1 MPSNFSLQKT
11 FQFPSLVH
19 KNNLFSTPQPM
30 DTQDI
35 RTLKLLEEIGKDY
48 TQSQRDL
55 SDKLNIS
62 LGLVNS
68 FVKRLA
74 NKGYFKITT
83 VPKNRVKYIL
93 TPKGAMEKTRL
104 TYQYL
109 QYSFELYRGARKN
122 LKKHFAGLETQGV
135 KRVVFYGVSEI
146 AEIAYISLQETDIK
160 MVAIVDEKR
169 VGKIF
174 LGKVVKDPRVLG
186 SLSFDRILI
195 TSMKKD
201 DSQSKNI
208 LEKGIPRNKIVML
221 V

>member
-1 MPSNFSLQKT
+1 
-11 FQFPSLVH
+11 
-19 KNNLFSTPQPM
+19 M

-35 RTLKLLEEIGKDY
+35 RTLKLLEEIDKDY

-55 SDKLNIS
+55 SNKLNIS

-68 FVKRLA
+68 FVKRLT

-83 VPKNRVKYIL
+83 VPKNRIKYIL

-109 QYSFELYRGARKN
+109 QYSFELYRGARRN
-122 LKKHFAGLETQGV
+122 LKRHFNGLEAQGV
-135 KRVVFYGVSEI
+135 RRVVFYGVSEI
-146 AEIAYISLQETDIK
+146 AEIAYISLQETSIK
-160 MVAIVDEKR
+160 MVAIVDEKS

-174 LGKVVKDPRVLG
+174 LRNEVKDPRILN

-195 TSMKKD
+195 TSIKKD
-201 DSQSKNI
+201 DSQMER
-208 LEKGIPRNKIVML
+208 LLQKGISKSKIVML

>member
-1 MPSNFSLQKT
+1 
-11 FQFPSLVH
+11 
-19 KNNLFSTPQPM
+19 M

-35 RTLKLLEEIGKDY
+35 RTLKLLEEIDKDY

-83 VPKNRVKYIL
+83 VPKNRIKYIL

-109 QYSFELYRGARKN
+109 QYSFELYMGARRN
-122 LKKHFAGLETQGV
+122 LQKHFNGLVAQGV

-146 AEIAYISLQETDIK
+146 AEIAYISLEETAIK
-160 MVAIVDEKR
+160 MVAIVDEER

-174 LGKVVKDPRVLG
+174 LGNVVKDPRVLE
-186 SLSFDRILI
+186 SMSFDRILI

-201 DSQSKNI
+201 DSQ
-208 LEKGIPRNKIVML
+208 LEKILKKGIASSKIVML
-221 V
+221 E

>member
-1 MPSNFSLQKT
+1 
-11 FQFPSLVH
+11 
-19 KNNLFSTPQPM
+19 M

-35 RTLKLLEEIGKDY
+35 RTLKLLEEIDKDY

-74 NKGYFKITT
+74 NKGYFKITM
-83 VPKNRVKYIL
+83 VPKNRIKYIL

-109 QYSFELYRGARKN
+109 QYSFELYMGARRN
-122 LKKHFAGLETQGV
+122 LQKHFNGLVAQGV

-146 AEIAYISLQETDIK
+146 AEIAYISLEETAIK
-160 MVAIVDEKR
+160 MVAIVDEER

-174 LGKVVKDPRVLG
+174 LGNVVKDPRALE
-186 SLSFDRILI
+186 SMSFDRILI

-201 DSQSKNI
+201 DSQ
-208 LEKGIPRNKIVML
+208 LEKILKKGIASSQIVML
-221 V
+221 E

>member
-1 MPSNFSLQKT
+1 
-11 FQFPSLVH
+11 
-19 KNNLFSTPQPM
+19 M

-35 RTLKLLEEIGKDY
+35 RTLKLLEEIDKDY

-55 SDKLNIS
+55 SNKLDIS

-109 QYSFELYRGARKN
+109 QYSFELYRGARRN
-122 LKKHFAGLETQGV
+122 LQKHFDGLVAQGV
-135 KRVVFYGVSEI
+135 KYVVFYGVSEI
-146 AEIAYISLQETDIK
+146 AEIAYICLQETGIK
-160 MVAIVDEKR
+160 MVEIVDEKR
-169 VGKIF
+169 IGKIF
-174 LGKVVKDPRVLG
+174 LGNVVKDPRVLE

-201 DSQSKNI
+201 DSQ
-208 LEKGIPRNKIVML
+208 LEKILKKGIALNKVVML

>member
-1 MPSNFSLQKT
+1 
-11 FQFPSLVH
+11 
-19 KNNLFSTPQPM
+19 M

-35 RTLKLLEEIGKDY
+35 RTLKLLEEIDKDY

-55 SDKLNIS
+55 SNKLDIS

-74 NKGYFKITT
+74 NKGYFKITMI
-83 VPKNRVKYIL
+83 PKNRVKYIL

-109 QYSFELYRGARKN
+109 QYSFELYRGARRN
-122 LKKHFAGLETQGV
+122 LQQHFNELAAQGV

-146 AEIAYISLQETDIK
+146 AEIAYISLQETAIK

-169 VGKIF
+169 VGKMF
-174 LGKVVKDPRVLG
+174 LGNVVKDPNLLG

-201 DSQSKNI
+201 SSQ
-208 LEKGIPRNKIVML
+208 LETIIKKGIARSDIVML

>member
-1 MPSNFSLQKT
+1 ME
-11 FQFPSLVH
+11 
-19 KNNLFSTPQPM
+19 
-30 DTQDI
+30 TQDI
-35 RTLKLLEEIGKDY
+35 RTLKLLEEIDKDY

-74 NKGYFKITT
+74 NKGYFKITMI
-83 VPKNRVKYIL
+83 PKNRVKYIL

-109 QYSFELYRGARKN
+109 QYSFELYRGARRN
-122 LKKHFAGLETQGV
+122 LQKHFNGLVAQGV

-146 AEIAYISLQETDIK
+146 AEIAYISLQETSIK

-174 LGKVVKDPRVLG
+174 LFYFVEDPCLLS

-201 DSQSKNI
+201 DSQ
-208 LEKGIPRNKIVML
+208 LEKILKNGIARSKIVMP

>member
-1 MPSNFSLQKT
+1 
-11 FQFPSLVH
+11 
-19 KNNLFSTPQPM
+19 M

-35 RTLKLLEEIGKDY
+35 RTLKLLEEIDKDY

-55 SDKLNIS
+55 SNKLDIS

-74 NKGYFKITT
+74 NKGYCKITT
-83 VPKNRVKYIL
+83 LPKNRVKYIL

-109 QYSFELYRGARKN
+109 QYSFELYRGARRN
-122 LKKHFAGLETQGV
+122 LQKHFNGLVAQGV
-135 KRVVFYGVSEI
+135 KHVVFYGVSEI
-146 AEIAYISLQETDIK
+146 AEIAYISLQETAIK

-174 LGKVVKDPRVLG
+174 LGNVVKDPLVLG

-201 DSQSKNI
+201 DSQ
-208 LEKGIPRNKIVML
+208 LEKILKKGIASSKIVML

>member
-1 MPSNFSLQKT
+1 
-11 FQFPSLVH
+11 
-19 KNNLFSTPQPM
+19 M

-35 RTLKLLEEIGKDY
+35 RTLKLLEEIDKDY

-55 SDKLNIS
+55 SNKLDIS

-83 VPKNRVKYIL
+83 LPKNRVKYIL
-93 TPKGAMEKTRL
+93 TPKGAIEKTRL

-109 QYSFELYRGARKN
+109 QYSFELYRGARRN
-122 LKKHFAGLETQGV
+122 LQKHFNGLVAQGV

-146 AEIAYISLQETDIK
+146 AEIAYISLQETSIK

-174 LGKVVKDPRVLG
+174 LGNVVKDPHVLG

-195 TSMKKD
+195 TYMKKD
-201 DSQSKNI
+201 DSL
-208 LEKGIPRNKIVML
+208 LEKILKKGIACSNIVML

>member
-1 MPSNFSLQKT
+1 
-11 FQFPSLVH
+11 
-19 KNNLFSTPQPM
+19 M

-35 RTLKLLEEIGKDY
+35 RTLKLLEEIDKDY

-74 NKGYFKITT
+74 NKGYFKITSL
-83 VPKNRVKYIL
+83 PKNRVKYIL
-93 TPKGAMEKTRL
+93 TPKGVMEKSRL

-109 QYSFELYRGARKN
+109 QYSFELYMGARRN
-122 LKKHFAGLETQGV
+122 LQKHFNGLVAQGV

-146 AEIAYISLQETDIK
+146 AEIAYISLEETAIK
-160 MVAIVDEKR
+160 MVAIVDEER

-174 LGKVVKDPRVLG
+174 LGNVVKDPRVLE
-186 SLSFDRILI
+186 SMSFDRILI

-201 DSQSKNI
+201 DSQ
-208 LEKGIPRNKIVML
+208 LEKILKKGIASSKIVML
-221 V
+221 E

>member
-1 MPSNFSLQKT
+1 
-11 FQFPSLVH
+11 
-19 KNNLFSTPQPM
+19 M

-35 RTLKLLEEIGKDY
+35 RTLKLLEEIDKDY

-55 SDKLNIS
+55 SNKLDIS

-74 NKGYFKITT
+74 NKGYFKITMI
-83 VPKNRVKYIL
+83 PKNRVKYIL
-93 TPKGAMEKTRL
+93 TPKGIMEKTRL

-109 QYSFELYRGARKN
+109 QYSFELYRGARRN
-122 LKKHFAGLETQGV
+122 LQKHFNGLVSQGV
-135 KRVVFYGVSEI
+135 KSVVFYGVSEI
-146 AEIAYISLQETDIK
+146 AEIAYISLQETTIK

-174 LGKVVKDPRVLG
+174 LGNVVKDPHVLG
-186 SLSFDRILI
+186 SLSFDKILI

-201 DSQSKNI
+201 DSQ
-208 LEKGIPRNKIVML
+208 LEKLLKKGIAHSKIVLL

>member
-1 MPSNFSLQKT
+1 
-11 FQFPSLVH
+11 
-19 KNNLFSTPQPM
+19 M

-35 RTLKLLEEIGKDY
+35 RTLKLLEEIDKDY

-55 SDKLNIS
+55 SNKLDIS

-83 VPKNRVKYIL
+83 FPKNRVKYIL
-93 TPKGAMEKTRL
+93 TPKGVMEKSRL

-109 QYSFELYRGARKN
+109 QYSFELYRGARRN
-122 LKKHFAGLETQGV
+122 LQKHFNGLVAQGV
-135 KRVVFYGVSEI
+135 KHVVFYGVSEI
-146 AEIAYISLQETDIK
+146 AEIAYISLQETAIK
-160 MVAIVDEKR
+160 MVAIVDEKSA
-169 VGKIF
+169 GKIF
-174 LGKVVKDPRVLG
+174 LGNVIKDPHVLG

-201 DSQSKNI
+201 DSQLEII
-208 LEKGIPRNKIVML
+208 LKKGIARSKIVML
-221 V
+221 I

>member
-1 MPSNFSLQKT
+1 MVIYNSYVTYRAELLCLAKLFFLAKPLSTFPPSSIKKQLALNIF
-11 FQFPSLVH
+11 
-19 KNNLFSTPQPM
+19 QPM

-35 RTLKLLEEIGKDY
+35 RTLKLLEEIDKDY

-55 SDKLNIS
+55 SSKLDIS

-74 NKGYFKITT
+74 NKGYFKITAL
-83 VPKNRVKYIL
+83 PKNRVKYIL

-109 QYSFELYRGARKN
+109 QYSFELYRGARRN
-122 LKKHFAGLETQGV
+122 LQKHFNELVAQGV

-146 AEIAYISLQETDIK
+146 AEIAYISLQETAIK

-174 LGKVVKDPRVLG
+174 LGNVVKDPNLLG

-195 TSMKKD
+195 TW
-201 DSQSKNI
+201 
-208 LEKGIPRNKIVML
+208 
-221 V
+221 

>member
-1 MPSNFSLQKT
+1 
-11 FQFPSLVH
+11 
-19 KNNLFSTPQPM
+19 M

-35 RTLKLLEEIGKDY
+35 RTLKLLEEIDKDY

-55 SDKLNIS
+55 SNKLDIS

-74 NKGYFKITT
+74 NKGYFKITMI
-83 VPKNRVKYIL
+83 PKSRVKYIL

-109 QYSFELYRGARKN
+109 QYSFELYRGARRN
-122 LKKHFAGLETQGV
+122 LQKHFNGLVSQGV

-146 AEIAYISLQETDIK
+146 AEIAYISLQETTIK

-174 LGKVVKDPRVLG
+174 LGNVVKDPRLLG
-186 SLSFDRILI
+186 SLPFDRILI

-201 DSQSKNI
+201 DSQLENI
-208 LEKGIPRNKIVML
+208 LKKGIARSKIVML

>member
-1 MPSNFSLQKT
+1 
-11 FQFPSLVH
+11 
-19 KNNLFSTPQPM
+19 M

-35 RTLKLLEEIGKDY
+35 RTLKLLEEIDKDY

-55 SDKLNIS
+55 SNKLDIS

-74 NKGYFKITT
+74 NKGYFKITML
-83 VPKNRVKYIL
+83 PKNRVKYIL
-93 TPKGAMEKTRL
+93 TPKGVMEKTRL

-109 QYSFELYRGARKN
+109 QYSFELYRGAHRN
-122 LKKHFAGLETQGV
+122 LQKYFNGLETQGV

-146 AEIAYISLQETDIK
+146 AEIAYISLQETAIK

-169 VGKIF
+169 EGKIF
-174 LGKVVKDPRVLG
+174 LGNVVKDPRVLG

-201 DSQSKNI
+201 DSQ
-208 LEKGIPRNKIVML
+208 LEKILKKGIARSKIVML

>member
-1 MPSNFSLQKT
+1 
-11 FQFPSLVH
+11 
-19 KNNLFSTPQPM
+19 M

-35 RTLKLLEEIGKDY
+35 RTLKLLEEIDKDY

-55 SDKLNIS
+55 SNKLDIS

-74 NKGYFKITT
+74 NKGYFKITMI
-83 VPKNRVKYIL
+83 PKNRVKYIL

-109 QYSFELYRGARKN
+109 QYSFELYRGARRN
-122 LKKHFAGLETQGV
+122 LQKHFNELVAQGV
-135 KRVVFYGVSEI
+135 KRVVFYGVNEI
-146 AEIAYISLQETDIK
+146 AEIAYISLQETAIK

-174 LGKVVKDPRVLG
+174 LGNVVKDPNLLG

-201 DSQSKNI
+201 SSQ
-208 LEKGIPRNKIVML
+208 LETIIKKGIARSDIVML

>member
-1 MPSNFSLQKT
+1 
-11 FQFPSLVH
+11 
-19 KNNLFSTPQPM
+19 M

-35 RTLKLLEEIGKDY
+35 RTLKLLEEIDKDY

-74 NKGYFKITT
+74 NKGYFKITMIS
-83 VPKNRVKYIL
+83 KNRVKYIL
-93 TPKGAMEKTRL
+93 TPKGVMEKTRL

-109 QYSFELYRGARKN
+109 QYSFELYRGARRN
-122 LKKHFAGLETQGV
+122 LQKHFNGLVRQGV
-135 KRVVFYGVSEI
+135 RRVVFYGVSEI
-146 AEIAYISLQETDIK
+146 AEIAYISLQETTIK

-174 LGKVVKDPRVLG
+174 LGNVIKDSHVLD
-186 SLSFDRILI
+186 SLSFDKILI

-201 DSQSKNI
+201 DSQ
-208 LEKGIPRNKIVML
+208 LEKILKKGIAHSKIVML

>member
-1 MPSNFSLQKT
+1 
-11 FQFPSLVH
+11 
-19 KNNLFSTPQPM
+19 M

-35 RTLKLLEEIGKDY
+35 RTLKLLEEIDKDY

-55 SDKLNIS
+55 SNKLNIS

-83 VPKNRVKYIL
+83 VPKNRIKYIL
-93 TPKGAMEKTRL
+93 TPKGTMEKTRL

-109 QYSFELYRGARKN
+109 QYSFELYRGARRN
-122 LKKHFAGLETQGV
+122 LKSHFNGLEEQGV

-146 AEIAYISLQETDIK
+146 AEIAYISLQETSIK
-160 MVAIVDEKR
+160 MVAIVDEKS

-174 LGKVVKDPRVLG
+174 LRNEVKDPRILN

-195 TSMKKD
+195 TSIKKD
-201 DSQSKNI
+201 DSQMER
-208 LEKGIPRNKIVML
+208 LLQKGVSSSKIVML

>member
-1 MPSNFSLQKT
+1 
-11 FQFPSLVH
+11 
-19 KNNLFSTPQPM
+19 M
-30 DTQDI
+30 DTHDI
-35 RTLKLLEEIGKDY
+35 RTLKLLEEIDKDF

-55 SDKLNIS
+55 SSKLDIS

-109 QYSFELYRGARKN
+109 QYSFELYRGARRN
-122 LKKHFAGLETQGV
+122 LQKHFNGLVTQGV

-146 AEIAYISLQETDIK
+146 AEIAYISLQETAIK

-169 VGKIF
+169 KGKIF
-174 LGKVVKDPRVLG
+174 LGNVVKDPHVLG

-201 DSQSKNI
+201 DSQ
-208 LEKGIPRNKIVML
+208 LEKILNKGVPRSKIVML
-221 V
+221 L

>member
-1 MPSNFSLQKT
+1 
-11 FQFPSLVH
+11 
-19 KNNLFSTPQPM
+19 M

-35 RTLKLLEEIGKDY
+35 RILKLLEEIDKDY

-55 SDKLNIS
+55 SNKLDIS

-83 VPKNRVKYIL
+83 VPKNRIKYIL

-109 QYSFELYRGARKN
+109 QYSFELYMGARRN
-122 LKKHFAGLETQGV
+122 LQKHFNGLVAQGV

-146 AEIAYISLQETDIK
+146 AEIAYISLEETAIK
-160 MVAIVDEKR
+160 MVAIVDEER

-174 LGKVVKDPRVLG
+174 LGNVVKDPRVLE
-186 SLSFDRILI
+186 SMSFDRILI

-201 DSQSKNI
+201 DSQ
-208 LEKGIPRNKIVML
+208 LEKILKKGIASSKIVML
-221 V
+221 E

>member
-1 MPSNFSLQKT
+1 
-11 FQFPSLVH
+11 
-19 KNNLFSTPQPM
+19 M

-35 RTLKLLEEIGKDY
+35 RTLKLLEEIDKDY

-74 NKGYFKITT
+74 NKGYFKITMIS
-83 VPKNRVKYIL
+83 KNRVKYIL
-93 TPKGAMEKTRL
+93 TPKGVMEKTRL

-109 QYSFELYRGARKN
+109 QYSFELYRGARRN
-122 LKKHFAGLETQGV
+122 LQKHFNGLEAIGV

-146 AEIAYISLQETDIK
+146 AEIAYISLQETAIK

-174 LGKVVKDPRVLG
+174 LGNVVKDPCVLE
-186 SLSFDRILI
+186 SLSFDKILI
-195 TSMKKD
+195 TSLKKD
-201 DSQSKNI
+201 DSQLEKI
-208 LEKGIPRNKIVML
+208 LEKGIASSKVVML
-221 V
+221 E

>member
-1 MPSNFSLQKT
+1 LAEDHERKPLGIYKKQSAFKIQL
-11 FQFPSLVH
+11 
-19 KNNLFSTPQPM
+19 M

-35 RTLKLLEEIGKDY
+35 RTLKLLEEIDKDY

-93 TPKGAMEKTRL
+93 TPKGVMEKTRL

-109 QYSFELYRGARKN
+109 QYSFEFYRGARRN
-122 LKKHFAGLETQGV
+122 LQNHFDGLVTLGV
-135 KRVVFYGVSEI
+135 KSVVFYGVSEI
-146 AEIAYISLQETDIK
+146 AEIAYICLQETGIK
-160 MVAIVDEKR
+160 MVAIVDENR
-169 VGKIF
+169 IGKIF
-174 LGKVVKDPRVLG
+174 LGHVVKDLRVLG
-186 SLSFDRILI
+186 SLSFDKILV
-195 TSMKKD
+195 TSLKKD
-201 DSQSKNI
+201 GSQ
-208 LEKGIPRNKIVML
+208 LENMLKKEIPRSKIVML
-221 V
+221 I

>member
-1 MPSNFSLQKT
+1 
-11 FQFPSLVH
+11 
-19 KNNLFSTPQPM
+19 M

-35 RTLKLLEEIGKDY
+35 RTLKLLEEIDKDY

-55 SDKLNIS
+55 SNKLDIS

-74 NKGYFKITT
+74 NKGYFKITMI
-83 VPKNRVKYIL
+83 PKNRVKYIL
-93 TPKGAMEKTRL
+93 TPKGVMEKTRL

-109 QYSFELYRGARKN
+109 QYSFELYRGARRN
-122 LKKHFAGLETQGV
+122 LQKHFNELVAQGV

-169 VGKIF
+169 MGKIF
-174 LGKVVKDPRVLG
+174 LGNVVKDPHVLG

-201 DSQSKNI
+201 DSQ
-208 LEKGIPRNKIVML
+208 LEKILKKGIAHSKIVML
-221 V
+221 I

>member
-1 MPSNFSLQKT
+1 
-11 FQFPSLVH
+11 
-19 KNNLFSTPQPM
+19 M

-35 RTLKLLEEIGKDY
+35 RTLKLLKEIDKDY

-68 FVKRLA
+68 FVKRLT

-83 VPKNRVKYIL
+83 IPKNRVKYIL
-93 TPKGAMEKTRL
+93 TPKGVMEKTRL

-122 LKKHFAGLETQGV
+122 FQKHFDGLAAQGV
-135 KRVVFYGVSEI
+135 KRVVFYGISEI
-146 AEIAYISLQETDIK
+146 AEIAYISLKETSIK
-160 MVAIVDEKR
+160 MVAIVDENK
-169 VGKIF
+169 VGKVF
-174 LGKVVKDPRVLG
+174 LDNIIKDPRELG

-195 TSMKKD
+195 TSLKKD
-201 DSQSKNI
+201 ASQLENLLKRGIARSKI
-208 LEKGIPRNKIVML
+208 IMPE
-221 V
+221 